1 MAAADVL
8 AERIV
13 AAGRKRSLTR
23 SVLLEWAGKGT
34 PRQVEHLAACL
45 EAECESRAASKR
57 ANLLRRC
64 ALPQPK
70 TFDGYEWGQIDWPEG
85 FG

>member
-34 PRQVEHLAACL
+34 PRHAECLAAYL

-70 TFDGYEWGQIDWPEG
+70 TFDGYEWGQIDWQEG